1 MNYRLR
7 IQKFTCN
14 KLLADE
20 GYYSDSIDELE
31 DIAYMKLKRVF
42 IVYEESIND
51 WKPFI
56 AYHHDG
62 LMDYKIEL
70 SRYRL

>member
-31 DIAYMKLKRVF
+31 DIAYMKL
-42 IVYEESIND
+42 VYEESIND